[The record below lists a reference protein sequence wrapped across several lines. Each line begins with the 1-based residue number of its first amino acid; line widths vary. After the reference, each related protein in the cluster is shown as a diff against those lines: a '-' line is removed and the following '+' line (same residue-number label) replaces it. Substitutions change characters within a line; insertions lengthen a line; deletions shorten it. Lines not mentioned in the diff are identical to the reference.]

1 MPCYRC
7 QRRQDDPARGASPW
21 KRGVLAGEQVLVCPD
36 CQRGRDWTAE
46 LDRCGKCGSTTL
58 VRTLGETVCRSCGIS
73 GTSTAPALSAAS
85 MPESTNPEGSALS
98 EEVRAALDRVLRRSS
113 P

>member
-21 KRGVLAGEQVLVCPD
+21 KRGVLAGEQVLICPE

-46 LDRCGKCGSTTL
+46 LDRCASCGSSAL
-58 VRTLGETVCRSCGIS
+58 VRTLGETICRSCGTS
-73 GTSTAPALSAAS
+73 GTPTGSRSSARAPH
-85 MPESTNPEGSALS
+85 ESTSPEQGALA
-98 EEVRAALDRVLRRSS
+98 EQVRAALDRVLRRDR